1 MVVVAVEEAEVEA
14 VVYYVEKFW
23 EIRNEA
29 CERNTLYL
37 HW

>member
-23 EIRNEA
+23 EKIGRA
-29 CERNTLYL
+29 SCRERVSR
-37 HW
+37 